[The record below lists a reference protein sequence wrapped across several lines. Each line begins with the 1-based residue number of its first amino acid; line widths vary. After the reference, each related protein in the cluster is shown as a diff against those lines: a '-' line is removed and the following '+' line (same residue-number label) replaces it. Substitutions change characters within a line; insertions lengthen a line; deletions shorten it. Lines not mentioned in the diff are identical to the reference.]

1 MTTKVFNDL
10 PPFIKKTFLLG
21 DENTQFARI
30 CAGLNGISRATAFK
44 YQMGQVVELGN
55 GSDQTISE
63 DQSIA
68 GATAETIA
76 RKPEYNYAQ
85 ISQHKIDVSYARTS
99 QTGGLVNIGP
109 EGESQSPLDF
119 QIDAKLKI
127 VQKNWDWSAIN
138 GVAVESTASN
148 VAYKMGG
155 IFNICDTA
163 QYDDTTNNVF
173 DAGAVALTTAMI
185 NSSLATM
192 FNKGVS
198 LSKPAFLVNP
208 TMKVKL
214 SELYGQAVDSINVG
228 GVDITTIHTDFGVYS
243 VVMDTNVP
251 ADRVGFVDLAKCKP
265 VILPVPNKGMDIVVE
280 DLGKGGASD
289 GTQIYAQI
297 GFEFESGLAHGYLF
311 NIA

>member
-10 PPFIKKTFLLG
+10 PAYIKRTFLLG
-21 DENTQFARI
+21 DMNTPFARI
-30 CAGLNGISRATAFK
+30 CAGLNGVSKASAWK

-55 GSDQTISE
+55 GADQTISE

-68 GATAETIA
+68 GATAETIG
-76 RKPEYNYAQ
+76 RTPEYNYAQ
-85 ISQHKIDVSYARTS
+85 IAQHKIDVSYARMS
-99 QTGGLVNIGP
+99 QTGGLVNIGS
-109 EGESQSPLDF
+109 EGESKSPLDF

-127 VQKNWDWSAIN
+127 VQKNWNWSAIN

-155 IFNICDTA
+155 FFNVCDTS
-163 QYDDTTNNVF
+163 QYSDTTNNVF
-173 DAGAVALTTAMI
+173 DAGAVALSKPLI
-185 NSSLATM
+185 NNALATM
-192 FNKGVS
+192 FNKGVA
-198 LSKPAFLVNP
+198 LENPAFLVNP
-208 TMKVKL
+208 TTKVKL

-243 VVMDTNVP
+243 VVMDTSVP
-251 ADRVGFVDLAKCKP
+251 VDRVGFVDLAKCKP
-265 VILPVPNKGMDIVVE
+265 VILPVPNKAMDIVVE
-280 DLGKGGASD
+280 DLGKGGASE
-289 GTQIYAQI
+289 GTQVYGQL